1 MGLFH
6 EFKKITMGLLQEFK
20 EFAMKGSVVDLAVG
34 VVIGGAF
41 GGVVNSLVKD
51 VMMPPLGLLM
61 GGRDFSNKV
70 WTLRPGVWDTT
81 KQTWKLEPTILH
93 YGNFINNVVNF
104 LIVAASIFIVI
115 KLMNI
120 ARRRLEHPAPAAAPT
135 IKECPMCTS
144 AIPIKARKCPQCTAD
159 LPAVA

>member
-6 EFKKITMGLLQEFK
+6 EFKEITMGLVQEFK

-41 GGVVNSLVKD
+41 GNVVNSLVKD

-70 WTLRPGVWDTT
+70 ITLHKVYDAGKVIEQTDLRYGVF
-81 KQTWKLEPTILH
+81 L
-93 YGNFINNVVNF
+93 NNVINF